1 MGANT
6 APSTLRSRS
15 PKRSPR
21 ALGSVRELAADWGLT
36 ERLNPAAG
44 LGPAF
49 REMLDC
55 GVEIS
60 RRAKTLAGAAYSD
73 ERRIVL
79 NVALLESGRESDRDA
94 TFLHECAH
102 ILADLFHGRPCKH
115 SKAWREIM
123 KLLGEKPAV
132 RHDLS
137 YLSRAA
143 HAVVT
148 WQCQNCD
155 DEYHFVRRPRR
166 RPSSC
171 YCRTCGPKLGLLR
184 VVSDK

>member
-1 MGANT
+1 VR
-6 APSTLRSRS
+6 STRV
-15 PKRSPR
+15 
-21 ALGSVRELAADWGLT
+21 LGSVGELAADWGLT
-36 ERLNPAAG
+36 EQLEQAAA

-60 RRAKTLAGAAYSD
+60 RRAKTLAGAAYTE

-79 NVALLESGRESDRDA
+79 NVVLLEKGRESDRDA

-115 SKAWREIM
+115 SEAWREVM

-132 RHDLS
+132 RHELS

-148 WQCQNCD
+148 WQCENCG

-171 YCRTCGPKLGLLR
+171 YCRACGPEHGQLR
-184 VVSDK
+184 VVKST